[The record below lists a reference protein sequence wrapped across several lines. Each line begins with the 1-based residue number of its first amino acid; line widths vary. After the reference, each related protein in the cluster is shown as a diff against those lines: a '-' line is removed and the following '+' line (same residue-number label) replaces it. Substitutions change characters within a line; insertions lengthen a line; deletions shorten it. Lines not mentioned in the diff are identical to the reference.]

1 MLDTVS
7 LKQNASKFK
16 GATLSPKIEIID
28 SIDFSKVKEKG
39 EKSTKEVIEY
49 SGNWT
54 AKVEANQRL
63 KIEIDN
69 IVDGEDDEVS
79 IPTSGWTWHTH
90 PKGCPNIKEC
100 SIIPPSAQDFEV
112 FAERHE
118 DQHMVISK
126 ERIYWVKAMRK
137 YSEEEAKL
145 IFKFYKKIETFFDE
159 NPISHDEFDVIFS
172 LASKFGDFFK
182 IYKFTNKDIV
192 FVEK

>member
-1 MLDTVS
+1 MIDTGS
-7 LKQNASKFK
+7 LKQKVSKFK
-16 GATLSPKIEIID
+16 GVTLSPKIEFID

-39 EKSTKEVIEY
+39 EKSVEKVIEY

-54 AKVEANQRL
+54 AKVGANERL
-63 KIEIDN
+63 RIEIDN
-69 IVDGEDDEVS
+69 IVDGKDDEVS
-79 IPTSGWTWHTH
+79 IPMSGWTWHTH

-126 ERIYWVKAMRK
+126 ERIYWVKALRE
-137 YSEEEAKL
+137 YSKEEVDL
-145 IFKFYKKIETFFDE
+145 IFKFYKRLEQFFDD

-182 IYKFTNKDIV
+182 IYKFKNKDIV